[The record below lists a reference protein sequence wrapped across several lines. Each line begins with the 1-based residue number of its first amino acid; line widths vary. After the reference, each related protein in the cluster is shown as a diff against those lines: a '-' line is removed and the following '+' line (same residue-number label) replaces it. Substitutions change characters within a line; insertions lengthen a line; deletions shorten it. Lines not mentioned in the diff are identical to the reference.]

1 MGCSVRQRLQLAA
14 MRVQQGEG
22 SISLV
27 WSVASKGE
35 GTEIAQAFNKHARS
49 FAAKGA
55 NSLLI
60 SGAMISASVGLV
72 AQSGNPAK
80 AAAMLRT
87 IADRIDPPTMIL
99 VRYDH
104 MIFQVAQKPCR
115 GMSLYLAHR

>member
-1 MGCSVRQRLQLAA
+1 MGCYVRQRFQLAA
-14 MRVQQGEG
+14 MKVKQGES

-35 GTEIAQAFNKHARS
+35 GTEIAQAFNKLARS
-49 FAAKGA
+49 FVAKGA

-80 AAAMLRT
+80 AAAMLRA
-87 IADRIDPPTMIL
+87 IADRIDPPTMI
-99 VRYDH
+99 RE
-104 MIFQVAQKPCR
+104 P
-115 GMSLYLAHR
+115 

>member
-1 MGCSVRQRLQLAA
+1 
-14 MRVQQGEG
+14 MRVQQAEG

-27 WSVASKGE
+27 WSVASKSE
-35 GTEIAQAFNKHARS
+35 GTEIAQAFNKLARS

-104 MIFQVAQKPCR
+104 MTFQVAQKPCR
-115 GMSLYLAHR
+115 GTSL

>member
-1 MGCSVRQRLQLAA
+1 MSTTRKIVIGVGLASGALLAA
-14 MRVQQGEG
+14 WLLTG
-22 SISLV
+22 SR
-27 WSVASKGE
+27 KE
-35 GTEIAQAFNKHARS
+35 KTKAFV
-49 FAAKGA
+49 AKGA

-60 SGAMISASVGLV
+60 SGAMISASVALV

-104 MIFQVAQKPCR
+104 MTFQVAQKPCR
-115 GMSLYLAHR
+115 GPSL